1 MSRKPLSRDAF
12 AEVVRNTPL
21 VSIDLI
27 VRDPDRQVLLGLR
40 RNRPAQGTWFVPG
53 GVICKDERFDE
64 AFARIADAELGLR
77 SHLDDAQFLGPYQ
90 HFYPD
95 NFADMPGFGT
105 HYVVLA
111 WMLPLAQRP
120 QALPDAQHRSY
131 RWVSLQELARDESI
145 HLNSRIYATHR
156 LLQPERGDA

>member
-1 MSRKPLSRDAF
+1 MSRQPLSRDAF

-21 VSIDLI
+21 VSLDLV
-27 VRDPDRQVLLGLR
+27 VRDADQHFLLGLR

-53 GVICKDERFDE
+53 GVLRKDERFDE
-64 AFARIADAELGLR
+64 AFVRIAEAELGLR

-95 NFADMPGFGT
+95 NFAGLPGFGT

-111 WMLPLAQRP
+111 WLLPLTQRP
-120 QALPDAQHRSY
+120 QALPDAQHRGY
-131 RWVSLQELARDESI
+131 RWVSIDGLARDESI
-145 HLNSRIYATHR
+145 HCNSRVYATHR
-156 LLQPERGDA
+156 LLQVSNDDG